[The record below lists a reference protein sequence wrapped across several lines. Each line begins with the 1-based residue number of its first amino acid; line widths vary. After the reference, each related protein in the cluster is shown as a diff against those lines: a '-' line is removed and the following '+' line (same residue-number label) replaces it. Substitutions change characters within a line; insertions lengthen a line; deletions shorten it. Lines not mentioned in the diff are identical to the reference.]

1 MDKFG
6 DRIRKL
12 RKART
17 MSLRGM
23 SSALGNLG
31 IEVSHT
37 AIARWEADE
46 SANLPKRE
54 TIIALARLFN
64 VRASWLVE
72 FIYDEP
78 QLKHGGRQEQM
89 RDLDLMHDED
99 FKLVLDLKKH
109 LMGLR
114 SKNKN
119 DGDKEQF

>member
-6 DRIRKL
+6 DRILKL
-12 RKART
+12 RNARA

-23 SSALGNLG
+23 SSALRNLG

-54 TIIALARLFN
+54 TIDALARLFN

-78 QLKHGGRQEQM
+78 QLRDGGRQEQM
-89 RDLDLMHDED
+89 RDLDLLPEKD
-99 FKLVLDLKKH
+99 FKLLLDLKNH
-109 LMGLR
+109 LMDLH
-114 SKNKN
+114 SKNK
-119 DGDKEQF
+119 KCWR